1 MDEVFLARSVHNLL
15 RQICIEKNQP
25 WPDIDVR
32 RRLASLSE
40 DKALEVLHNIYN
52 NSRDIRTLNE
62 FIKFMIWKYILGF
75 KSKSGRERKCAQLR
89 LQGNAQGREA
99 KGDRAYDF
107 NKSL

>member
-52 NSRDIRTLNE
+52 NSHDIRTLNE
-62 FIKFMIWKYILGF
+62 FIKFMIWKCSSPFPRIAPTSFFIFNFFYYQSVDVDTRIM
-75 KSKSGRERKCAQLR
+75 
-89 LQGNAQGREA
+89 
-99 KGDRAYDF
+99 RA
-107 NKSL
+107 